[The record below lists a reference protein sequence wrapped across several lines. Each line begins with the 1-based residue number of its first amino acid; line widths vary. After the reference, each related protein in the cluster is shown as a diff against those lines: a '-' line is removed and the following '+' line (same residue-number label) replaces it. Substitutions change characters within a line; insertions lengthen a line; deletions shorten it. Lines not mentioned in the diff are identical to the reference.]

1 MQSAGLKVS
10 QVKACTIAQKA
21 NDYLD
26 RHRDE
31 LLAQAVMT
39 IDAVPSL
46 RKLAEA
52 EAQQRRHSANIRT
65 AAQRAMI

>member
-26 RHRDE
+26 ANRDE
-31 LLAQAVMT
+31 LLAEAVMT
-39 IDAVPSL
+39 IDSVPSL
-46 RKLAEA
+46 RKMAEQ
-52 EAQQRRHSANIRT
+52 EAQSRRRT
-65 AAQRAMI
+65 VR